1 MVFKVKSL
9 NTLNLGL
16 VPLPLNYV
24 NLVNLSAY
32 YIFILQVNILLKKV
46 NILFKK
52 KRGSLIKSSIYSLN
66 IWFFFF
72 NQKNI
77 SKLKCFICCQN
88 SEILTL
94 ELEKA
99 SNVRRASTIV
109 LCGGSVFIFTTHLQ
123 DCIYI
128 QCYT

>member
-52 KRGSLIKSSIYSLN
+52 KRGSMIKSSIYSLN
-66 IWFFFF
+66 IWFFF
-72 NQKNI
+72 
-77 SKLKCFICCQN
+77 SKKYL
-88 SEILTL
+88 
-94 ELEKA
+94 
-99 SNVRRASTIV
+99 
-109 LCGGSVFIFTTHLQ
+109 
-123 DCIYI
+123 
-128 QCYT
+128 